1 MVLKEVDIMMIRQMM
16 KDAGKM
22 DIPMVVGIINNTIKS
37 IMETIIMGTIKIGMI
52 DDLLN
57 LNDVS

>member
-1 MVLKEVDIMMIRQMM
+1 MMIRQMM

>member
-1 MVLKEVDIMMIRQMM
+1 MMIRQMM
-16 KDAGKM
+16 MKDTGKM
-22 DIPMVVGIINNTIKS
+22 DILMVVGIINNTIKS
-37 IMETIIMGTIKIGMI
+37 IVETIIMDTIKIGMI